1 LNGMANANDNGG
13 ANGRGNGSP
22 SSPGSGGGPKGPI
35 KDTLR
40 APLPRRFYTGVDLR
54 EGAAGGFEI
63 LLDGRPVRTPLKR
76 VLVVSDAAFA
86 ARVMEEW
93 SAQKSVIDPA
103 TMPAT
108 RLANSAIDT
117 VADNR
122 AAVAAEVVAY
132 AATDLVCY
140 RAERPQSLVDRQCEV
155 WNPILAAIEADL
167 GVQFTLAQG
176 IVHRAQSE
184 AVLRA
189 VGSAIGE
196 LPNLVLGALQLVTTL
211 TGSAVLAL
219 ALYRGYATADDVW
232 AAAHVDDDWQ
242 IAQWGPDEEAQA
254 RRAAH
259 ERDYR
264 AAAAA
269 LATSH

>member
-1 LNGMANANDNGG
+1 MANANDNGG
-13 ANGRGNGSP
+13 ANGSGEGGTPPRA
-22 SSPGSGGGPKGPI
+22 SGGGPKGPI

-40 APLPRRFYTGVDLR
+40 APLPRRFYARVDLR
-54 EGAAGGFEI
+54 QGVNGGFEI
-63 LLDGRPVRTPLKR
+63 LLDDRPLRTPMKR
-76 VLVVSDAAFA
+76 VLVVADAAFA

-93 SAQKSVIDPA
+93 SAQDGVIDPA

-140 RAERPQSLVDRQCEV
+140 RAEGPHSLVARQCDV
-155 WNPILAAIEADL
+155 WDPILAAVEADL
-167 GVQFTLAQG
+167 RVRFTLAQG
-176 IVHRAQSE
+176 IVHRAQPE
-184 AVLRA
+184 AVLSA
-189 VGSAIGE
+189 VGSAIGG
-196 LPNLVLGALQLVTTL
+196 LPDLVLGAMQLVTTL

-219 ALYRGYATADDVW
+219 ALYRGFATADEIW

-242 IAQWGPDEEAQA
+242 IARWGPDEEAQA

-264 AAAAA
+264 AAASV
-269 LATSH
+269 LATSR

>member
-1 LNGMANANDNGG
+1 
-13 ANGRGNGSP
+13 
-22 SSPGSGGGPKGPI
+22 
-35 KDTLR
+35 
-40 APLPRRFYTGVDLR
+40 
-54 EGAAGGFEI
+54 
-63 LLDGRPVRTPLKR
+63 
-76 VLVVSDAAFA
+76 
-86 ARVMEEW
+86 MEEW

-132 AATDLVCY
+132 AACDLLCY
-140 RAERPQSLVDRQCEV
+140 RAERPRSLVDRQCEI
-155 WNPILAAIEADL
+155 WDPILAAVEADL
-167 GVQFTLAQG
+167 AVRFARVQGL
-176 IVHRAQSE
+176 VHSPQPGP
-184 AVLRA
+184 VLEA
-189 VGSAIGE
+189 VGSAIRD
-196 LPNLVLGALQLVTTL
+196 LPDLVLGALQLVTTL

-219 ALYRGYATADDVW
+219 ALLRGYATADGVW

-269 LATSH
+269 LATSR

>member
-1 LNGMANANDNGG
+1 MANANDNGG
-13 ANGRGNGSP
+13 ANGNGEGGAP
-22 SSPGSGGGPKGPI
+22 SAASGGGPKGPI

-40 APLPRRFYTGVDLR
+40 APLPRRFYASVDLR

-76 VLVVSDAAFA
+76 VLVVADSAFA

-155 WNPILAAIEADL
+155 WDPILAAVEADL
-167 GVQFTLAQG
+167 AVRFTLAQG

-189 VGSAIGE
+189 VGSAIGH